1 MKRLLVTVRGRVQ
14 GVGYRAFAAEQ
25 ARRRHLAGW
34 VKNEWDGA
42 VQVVAEGEEAS
53 LGSFLE
59 ALREGPSLARVEG
72 VDTAWEPAQNNLS
85 PFISR

>member
-1 MKRLLVTVRGRVQ
+1 MTVRGRVQ

-25 ARRRHLAGW
+25 AKRRHLRGW
-34 VKNEWDGA
+34 VKNEWDGT
-42 VQVVAEGEEAS
+42 VKVVAEGEEPA
-53 LGSFLE
+53 LVSFLE

-85 PFISR
+85 PFMSR